1 MAWSYD
7 PTDLD
12 TETSP
17 GQLNVVRLLIGD
29 NQTGDPQMQDEEIT
43 FALSQNNNSVYQ
55 SAVYCCR
62 LLASKYARMVNTQ
75 LDGALQAEYSD
86 RAKQYITL
94 AVQLSEMAKKASGS
108 GGGLGVSGGGVSI
121 SDMKVVEENTD
132 RVKPAFRVGQFE
144 GGRASY
150 IPEF

>member
-7 PTDLD
+7 PADLD

-17 GQLNVVRLLIGD
+17 GQLNVVRLLVGD
-29 NQTGDPQMQDEEIT
+29 NQTDDQQMQDEEVV
-43 FALSQNNNSVYQ
+43 FALSQNGNNVYQ

-94 AVQLSEMAKKASGS
+94 AVQLGEMAKKVS
-108 GGGLGVSGGGVSI
+108 GGGLGIFAGGVSVA
-121 SDMKVVEENTD
+121 DMGVAEQNTD
-132 RVKPAFRVGQFE
+132 RVKPAFQIGQFT
-144 GGRASY
+144 GGRVSY